1 MEKNYLYFHDRFS
14 NTEEHLHG
22 ISRVIYEARTPYQFI
37 QLVESPLFGKM
48 LIIDG
53 DVQSSTL
60 DEYIYHEA
68 LVHPAMISSNNPK
81 VAVVLGG
88 GEGATLRE
96 VLKYKNISKAIMVD
110 IDKEGIEISEEYMKE
125 WHKDSFFDPR
135 VTLINADARKFVES
149 NLANSSVDVIISDLT
164 EPYKEGTSY
173 KLYTIEFFQTIFD
186 KLKEDGVFAVQ
197 GSLLRVTNYQM
208 HATIRNTLRKVFPVV
223 RSYFVYIPSF
233 DTTWGFIVVSKKT
246 DPKNFTKEGVDSIL
260 SERLSSPLRFYD
272 GETHLSL
279 FNLPKDIRKM
289 LDEET
294 EIISDNHYIFLE
306 RKENL

>member
-1 MEKNYLYFHDRFS
+1 MEKNYLYFHDRFG

-37 QLVESPLFGKM
+37 QVVGSPLFGRM

-53 DVQSSTL
+53 DVQSSTF

-68 LVHPAMISSNNPK
+68 LVHPAMLSSRNPK
-81 VAVVLGG
+81 VVVVLGG

-96 VLKYKNISKAIMVD
+96 VLKYKDISKAIMVD
-110 IDKEGIEISEEYMKE
+110 IDKEGTEIAKEYMKE
-125 WHKDSFFDPR
+125 WHKGSFFDPR
-135 VTLINADARKFVES
+135 TTLINTDARQFVEANLS
-149 NLANSSVDVIISDLT
+149 NNSVDVIISDLT

-173 KLYTIEFFQTIFD
+173 KLYTIEFFKTIFD

-197 GSLLRVTNYQM
+197 GSILRVTNYQM
-208 HATIRNTLRKVFPVV
+208 HATIRNTLKQVFPVV
-223 RSYFVYIPSF
+223 RSYFTYVPSF
-233 DTTWGFIVVSKKT
+233 DTTWGFIVASKKI
-246 DPKNFTKEGVDSIL
+246 DPKNFTKEEVDTML

-272 GETHLSL
+272 GETHISL
-279 FNLPKDIRKM
+279 FNLPKDIRKIIE
-289 LDEET
+289 EET